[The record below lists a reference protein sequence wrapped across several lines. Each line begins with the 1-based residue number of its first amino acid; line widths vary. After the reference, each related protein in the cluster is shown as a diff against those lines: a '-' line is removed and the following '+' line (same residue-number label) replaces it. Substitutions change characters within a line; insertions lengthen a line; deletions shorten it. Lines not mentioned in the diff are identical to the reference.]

1 MAAETAKTRQ
11 PWPDFN
17 WIYLAPPG
25 EIEGFVER
33 CTVLVEKMGG
43 EKMVEDDFAREQWR
57 RAQLEKLADP
67 SVREDCLF
75 QLDVIDVLEE
85 ACEKRWPM
93 MYESVDIAYIEQ
105 HIPRYE
111 NGKIIIDWLP
121 SPWLERFIAWDEV
134 NRQDWEL
141 AWPDFVIAWKSDM
154 ATLAAYR
161 EERLKAWA
169 KITPTDLLGAP
180 LCLITPISVGR
191 GWLSLV
197 REALAVLPAGAEI
210 LQIKEKFG
218 ALRVITNASSPH
230 VRKALQPIEHR
241 SLTVCEICGGAGH
254 LWHDGDPG
262 QPAGWLRTRCQEHAH
277 TRILEVAGV

>member
-57 RAQLEKLADP
+57 RAQLDKLADP

-197 REALAVLPAGAEI
+197 REALAVLPADAEV

-218 ALRVITNASSPH
+218 ALRVITNAGSPD
-230 VRKALQPIEHR
+230 VRKALQSIEYK
-241 SLTVCEICGGAGH
+241 SLEVCEICGADGH

-262 QPAGWLRTRCQEHAH
+262 QPAGWLRTRCQTHAH
-277 TRILEVAGV
+277 TRILEVAGA